1 MSTSKTL
8 LALTICA
15 SVLGAP
21 AATALPGSQST
32 RPVAAATDTSSI
44 VHEARY
50 RGHGGYRG
58 HYGGYRG
65 HRGGWGR
72 GRAIGLGIAG
82 AIIGSAIIANE
93 GYRYRRYQSV
103 SGRQQCANTY
113 RSFDWDSGTY
123 MGYDGV
129 RRVCPYL

>member
-8 LALTICA
+8 LALALCA

-21 AATALPGSQST
+21 AANALPGSQST
-32 RPVAAATDTSSI
+32 RPVAAATDTSSL
-44 VHEARY
+44 VQEARY
-50 RGHGGYRG
+50 RGHSVYRG
-58 HYGGYRG
+58 HRG

-72 GRAIGLGIAG
+72 GGGIGLGIAG

-93 GYRYRRYQSV
+93 GYRYRRYQGV